1 MATTISSGTN
11 PYKLGSPP
19 DFGVLYSGR
28 ALEFD
33 GVADYVTGS
42 LPTSHSGL
50 STWSISWWSKADSF
64 STDYSRIATFDGG
77 GTRVG
82 FRSTGKITF
91 WFDGSNNIDSTG
103 TAQSTGTWHYNVI
116 TFDKATTTVKHYLD
130 GALDFTKADCTD
142 TTLDSGG
149 TFYIGT
155 YTGSSLFF
163 DGEITNI
170 QIWDKVWSLSDVQ
183 YAYTHPE
190 KLITDNSSVTS
201 GTTISNLKAWYP
213 CTEGNP
219 RSPQTTVYDGS
230 PKELG
235 SEIIGDGGFE
245 SGTASWNNDGGATTI
260 SQSTDYKKSGTYSLK
275 VVQSGG
281 SYNRAYKTITTVSG
295 KVYKFSFNTYKP
307 SSGQDVAYIMRVAT
321 GTGETT
327 PVSETI
333 STLDAW
339 VNTTGYFTATA
350 TTYYI
355 VAFPHNSDSGN
366 DTIYI
371 DDLSVKLVNGNP
383 GILINSTEA
392 SIVTDSP

>member
-1 MATTISSGTN
+1 MATTIGTVT

-19 DFGVLYSGR
+19 DFGTLYSGR

-50 STWSISWWSKADSF
+50 STWSMSWWSKADSF

-130 GALDFTKADCTD
+130 GALDFTKTDCTD

-155 YTGSSLFF
+155 YAGTSLFF

-201 GTTISNLKAWYP
+201 GTIISNLKAWYP
-213 CTEGNP
+213 MAEGNP
-219 RSPQTTVYDGS
+219 RSPQTTVFDGS

-235 SEIIGDGGFE
+235 SELIGDGGFE
-245 SGTASWNNDGGATTI
+245 SGTDSWNYTNTTI
-260 SQSTDYKKSGTYSLK
+260 SQSTDYVKSGTYSLK
-275 VVQSGG
+275 AVQSGG
-281 SYNRAYKTITTVSG
+281 SSDRAYKTFTTVVG
-295 KVYKFSFNTYKP
+295 KIYKFSFDTYKP

-321 GTGETT
+321 GSDHGT

-339 VNTTGYFTATA
+339 VNTTGYVTATQ
-350 TTYYI
+350 TTFYI
-355 VAFPHNSDSGN
+355 VAIPHDDSAGD
-366 DTIYI
+366 DTVYI
-371 DDLSVKLVNGNP
+371 DNVSVKLVNGNP
-383 GILINSTEA
+383 GLMTNMA
-392 SIVTDSP
+392 SDDIVKDTP